1 MATVDTAVA
10 RPPRTRQTQPR
21 TGWLL
26 AVLVVSAMVMILNE
40 TILSVALPSI
50 TADFGVGPDVVQW
63 LTTGFMLTMA
73 VVIPMTG
80 FLLQRFTTRQIFL
93 TAIIFF
99 LVGTVLGALAGS
111 FAVLFTARVI
121 QAIGTALIMPLLM
134 TVTLTV
140 VAPEKRGL
148 MMGVNSVV
156 ISVAPAIGPTLSG
169 VILNAATWHW
179 LFWAMVP
186 VAALCLVVG
195 AVVLTNVSEPRDTP
209 FDVLSVVLSALAF
222 GGIVYGLS
230 TVGTLIDATSFL
242 PAYAFV
248 GGVVFLALFIHRQIM
263 LGHRG
268 RALLDLRPFT
278 VRNFAV
284 AVVVVM
290 MAMGMMLGTVMVL
303 PIFLHASLGVTAL
316 ATGLVLLPGG
326 LIQGILSP
334 VIGRIYDHVGPRP
347 LAVPGA
353 ILMSAAMWW
362 QWFVYTADT
371 SVWTVVAANVTFG
384 IGVALVM
391 TPLMTVSLASL
402 PRELYGHGSA
412 IMNTLQQLGGA
423 MGTAVLIAAMT
434 VGATIEAPLIDAQAY
449 GASTAFPAGG
459 VLSLVAVA
467 AVGLVAPLPNTAII
481 EDTDPR

>member
-1 MATVDTAVA
+1 MTAVDTTVA
-10 RPPRTRQTQPR
+10 RPTRRPTEKPR

-40 TILSVALPSI
+40 TILSVALPAI
-50 TADFGVGPDVVQW
+50 MADFGVGPAVVQW

-73 VVIPMTG
+73 VVIPTTG

-93 TAIIFF
+93 SAILFF

-111 FAVLFTARVI
+111 FAVLLTARVV

-169 VILNAATWHW
+169 IILNAATWHW

-186 VAALCLVVG
+186 VAAACLIAGVFLLG
-195 AVVLTNVSEPRDTP
+195 NVSEPRAVP
-209 FDVLSVVLSALAF
+209 FDVASVILSALAF

-230 TVGTLIDATSFL
+230 TVGSLIDATSLL
-242 PAYAFV
+242 PAWSFA
-248 GGVVFLALFIHRQIM
+248 GGAVFLALFIHRQIQ
-263 LGHRG
+263 LGRRG
-268 RALLDLRPFT
+268 RALLDLSPFT
-278 VRNFAV
+278 VRTFSLAV
-284 AVVVVM
+284 LVVM

-303 PIFLHASLGVTAL
+303 PIYLQTSLGVTAL
-316 ATGLVLLPGG
+316 ATGLLLLPGG
-326 LIQGILSP
+326 LIQGIASP
-334 VIGRIYDHVGPRP
+334 IIGRLYDSVGPRP

-362 QWFVYTADT
+362 QFAVYSPET

-384 IGVALVM
+384 IGMALVM

-423 MGTAVLIAAMT
+423 MGTAVLIAALT
-434 VGATIEAPLIDAQAY
+434 IGASIDAPLADAQAH
-449 GASTAFPAGG
+449 GASTAFLAGG
-459 VLSLVAVA
+459 VLSLIALA
-467 AVGLVAPLPNTAII
+467 AVGFIRPLPKTTVV
-481 EDTDPR
+481 ESSEPQ